1 MVRCYEH
8 WVGGLRGFR
17 NSLIGAAWG
26 VDDLSLSE
34 AAVTVAEG
42 GQAGTDQGP
51 GGHILAVTPVGT
63 LA

>member
-1 MVRCYEH
+1 M
-8 WVGGLRGFR
+8 GGLRGFR

-26 VDDLSLSE
+26 VDDPSLSE